1 MKKFAFFLYA
11 AGTILGLSGSAYWL
25 SNDSAEWDSG
35 TSEFSFDLG
44 SSHVLTIEA
53 NIMNHD
59 TLYWR
64 ISGTTCAGYLS
75 DSDVAPYFGGASS
88 DFDSFITSISEISAT
103 SRVSDA
109 TNFTSRDLVAG
120 LVYGGTTNPSNVV
133 HPSSAFNTSG
143 GPSDCAPNVTHDET
157 AKAIAHAGVRS
168 GIVGSGTTLEYAL
181 GAGFA
186 AARIGMNSDDS
197 CGLSFIGDTVPLINS
212 SRVGVRYMC
221 FVAMIGAVILLG
233 FVLSTAMI
241 KDKAYQT
248 LNLFMLFVGTAAISY
263 AFMRIPLDT
272 RTLGNTL
279 SSTDVWAACSDHATV
294 SINDHYNTL
303 LGIFVAATSCVG
315 LSIIMLSLEI
325 LEGNP
330 ESSTFEGGIIYKKV

>member
-11 AGTILGLSGSAYWL
+11 AGTILGLSGAAYWL

-35 TSEFSFDLG
+35 TSEFSFNLG
-44 SSHVLTIEA
+44 SSHVLTIDA

-64 ISGTTCAGYLS
+64 INGTTCFGYLS
-75 DSDVAPYFGGASS
+75 DSDVGPYFIGASS
-88 DFDSFITSISEISAT
+88 DFDPFISAISEISAT
-103 SRVSDA
+103 SRVLDA
-109 TNFTSRDLVAG
+109 TDFMSSDLVAG
-120 LVYGGTTNPSNVV
+120 LVHGGTTNSSTVV
-133 HPSSAFNTSG
+133 YPSSAFNTSG
-143 GPSDCAPNVTHDET
+143 GPSDCAPNVTHDDT
-157 AKAIAHAGVRS
+157 AKAIADAGVRS

-186 AARIGMNSDDS
+186 AARIGMNSDAS

-212 SRVGVRYMC
+212 SRVGIRYMC

-233 FVLSTAMI
+233 FVLSTTMTT
-241 KDKAYQT
+241 DTTHQT

-279 SSTDVWAACSDHATV
+279 SSTDIWAACSDHTTV
-294 SINDHYNTL
+294 SINDHYSTL

-315 LSIIMLSLEI
+315 LSVIMLSLEI
-325 LEGNP
+325 LEGNSKQSKGSQYFLV
-330 ESSTFEGGIIYKKV
+330 E

>member
-1 MKKFAFFLYA
+1 
-11 AGTILGLSGSAYWL
+11 
-25 SNDSAEWDSG
+25 
-35 TSEFSFDLG
+35 
-44 SSHVLTIEA
+44 
-53 NIMNHD
+53 MNHD

-64 ISGTTCAGYLS
+64 ISGTTCSGYLS
-75 DSDVAPYFGGASS
+75 DSDVGPYFNEASS
-88 DFDSFITSISEISAT
+88 DFDHFITSISEISAT
-103 SRVSDA
+103 SRVLNA
-109 TNFTSRDLVAG
+109 TDFTSGDLVAG
-120 LVYGGTTNPSNVV
+120 LVLGGTTDSSAVI
-133 HPSSAFNTSG
+133 HAFSAFNESV
-143 GPSDCAPNVTHDET
+143 GPSGCAPTVTYDET
-157 AKAIAHAGVRS
+157 AKAIADAGVRS

-186 AARIGMNSDDS
+186 AARIGMNSDAS

-212 SRVGVRYMC
+212 SRVGIRYMC

-279 SSTDVWAACSDHATV
+279 SSTDIWAACSDHTTV
-294 SINDHYNTL
+294 SINDHYSTL

-315 LSIIMLSLEI
+315 LSIILMLLEI
-325 LEGNP
+325 LGGN
-330 ESSTFEGGIIYKKV
+330 SKQSKGSQYFFTKLDINSQ